1 VRPARTGQSRACP
14 PKGVCIHS
22 LSGRYDARSGA
33 RRSGA
38 RLVDRRRGFLFAV
51 SREGGETMRNRLLA
65 ATVFCLTLALVGC
78 AADSAAPTAT
88 TVPEG
93 EQSPTPTV
101 AADDEGGDEVAFE
114 LTSTAYVEGE
124 EVPVRYTCDGED
136 ISPPL
141 AWAGVP
147 EGTVVYLLVFG
158 DPDAPGGTWDHWIRF
173 DIPAATTSLD
183 EAQPAGDEL
192 ADGSRHGA
200 NSWGR
205 TDYGGPCPPSGTHR
219 YVFKLFALDTALG
232 LPPGARKAELLA
244 AIEGHVLGEAELLGT
259 YAR

>member
-1 VRPARTGQSRACP
+1 
-14 PKGVCIHS
+14 
-22 LSGRYDARSGA
+22 
-33 RRSGA
+33 
-38 RLVDRRRGFLFAV
+38 
-51 SREGGETMRNRLLA
+51 MRNRLLA
-65 ATVFCLTLALVGC
+65 GTVFCLTLALVGC
-78 AADSAAPTAT
+78 STDHAAPTAT
-88 TVPEG
+88 SRRG
-93 EQSPTPTV
+93 AQQGPTPTV
-101 AADDEGGDEVAFE
+101 AADDEGGDEMALE
-114 LTSTAYVEGE
+114 LTSTAYGEGE
-124 EVPVRYTCDGED
+124 EVPVRYTCYGED

-141 AWAGVP
+141 AWTGVP
-147 EGTVVYLLVFG
+147 EGTVTFLLVFD

-173 DIPAATTSLD
+173 DIPATTTSLD
-183 EAQPAGDEL
+183 EEQPAGDEL

-232 LPPGARKAELLA
+232 LPPGAGKADLLE